1 MNEPMRCIYTCI
13 ILFVVQLTYAQ
24 TFEEEYNKFRDKAIG
39 DYVDFRKKAN
49 EEYAAFMKEAWE
61 EYKVIPKLPLTDK
74 IIKL

>member
-1 MNEPMRCIYTCI
+1 MKVFYVLLPLMFSCFTAYS
-13 ILFVVQLTYAQ
+13 Q
-24 TFEEEYNKFRDKAIG
+24 TFEEEYSKFRDKAIG

-49 EEYAAFMKEAWE
+49 EEYSAFMKEAWE